1 MLEVFSTIDDDD
13 SVPCGCRFFHS
24 SFMCLQTEILSS
36 NSPSMLESSSSSHI
50 ANRTKFFTN
59 GTTFPLDP
67 ANSIEA
73 AELPFHSNNFL
84 KKDEQKRG
92 KKKKWKRKKSELS
105 N

>member
-1 MLEVFSTIDDDD
+1 
-13 SVPCGCRFFHS
+13 
-24 SFMCLQTEILSS
+24 
-36 NSPSMLESSSSSHI
+36 MLESSSSSHI

-73 AELPFHSNNFL
+73 ELPFHSNNFL

-92 KKKKWKRKKSELS
+92 KKKKGKRKKSEFS